1 MVIQMIL
8 TGNQPWRKES
18 RVSSLE
24 RISTGYDCQKG
35 VCHGLSGCN
44 DICSCSAI
52 GLDLNETRPLVHQDG
67 PEEEG

>member
-24 RISTGYDCQKG
+24 RISTG
-35 VCHGLSGCN
+35 HRLSGCN